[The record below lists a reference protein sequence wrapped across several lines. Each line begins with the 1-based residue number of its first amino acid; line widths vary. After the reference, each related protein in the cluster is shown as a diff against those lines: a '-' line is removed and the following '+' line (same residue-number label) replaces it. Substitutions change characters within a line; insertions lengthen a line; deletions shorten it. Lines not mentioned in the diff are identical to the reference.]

1 MISLNDEPDRIIYG
15 RVYMYDEQT
24 KTLIMKV
31 IDTET
36 YKETK
41 QEHMIGMG
49 VYNVV
54 NVTYRGI
61 DYTAPALS
69 EDQIDEEWTVGEV
82 DNKSNEYKEADKAF
96 KAMLK
101 DS

>member
-1 MISLNDEPDRIIYG
+1 
-15 RVYMYDEQT
+15 MYDEQT

-31 IDTET
+31 IDVEA

-41 QEHMIGMG
+41 QEYIIGMG

-61 DYTAPALS
+61 DYSAPAIS
-69 EDQIDEEWTVGEV
+69 EEQMNEEYSVGEI
-82 DNKSNEYKEADKAF
+82 DNKSNEFKEADKAF
-96 KAMLK
+96 KAMIRDTQK
-101 DS
+101 